1 MSKLFIAIYRLIEK
15 FKIFSLFILVVI
27 LLISAFFA
35 SQLKLSEDI
44 TKILPDTDKINNMNF
59 VYSNSKFMDKV
70 VFNISLKDTT
80 KSNPNLLSDFADRLT
95 DSINSR
101 YVPDLVQS
109 IDFAPGQA
117 EMMEVY
123 NTVLSNLP
131 LFLTEEDYKVIDTLI
146 KSENIENALA
156 TNYSTLM
163 SPVSFITKKFI
174 AVDPL
179 YFTPI
184 ALNKFKSANIDND
197 FQIYNRYFISDN
209 KRNIIFLL
217 TPTSTNKTANNNIL
231 FDGIDDIIKNLT
243 KNDYADIRV
252 DYFGNA
258 VVALGNANQIKKDI
272 IITVTL
278 AMIVLI
284 LVITLFFRSKRTF
297 FIVFLPVAFGALVSL
312 AMLFILK
319 KEISAISLGIG
330 SVLLG
335 ISVDY
340 ALHIYSHFRQHG
352 SHRLIF
358 KNLSTPVILSSL
370 TTASAF
376 LSLYFVN
383 SEALNDLGLFAAIS
397 IISAALFS
405 LIVLPHL
412 TGIKKGQSITHNIN
426 WIDKI
431 AGFNFSKN
439 SVLKLGIVVATI
451 VLFFFSKQVG
461 FDADM
466 MKNNYMSDELKQVE
480 QRLNK
485 VTNLSKKTIYIV
497 SPGNNPDDAMENN
510 NITSKLIN
518 KLIDEGTIQN
528 ASVVNNIFPSQ
539 SEQVKA
545 INRWNSYWKI
555 NGEKVITEI
564 NTEAQALGFRDGAF
578 GKFEAWIKAEFK
590 PVSFDDTGVIN
601 HLFLENFIIE
611 TDTLS
616 AIINVVKVNN
626 RDEDITKVYDT
637 FNENQ
642 TAWIIDKRLITS
654 EFVTILKDNFNKLV
668 LISIS
673 LVFIILLLA
682 YGRIELTIITMIPM
696 ILSWIWTVGI
706 MGILGIEFNIFN
718 IIILTFIFGLGI
730 DYSIFIMRGLLLEYK
745 YGIHDISSYKVSV
758 ILSGITTLLGIGVLI
773 FAAHPALRSIAT
785 MSIIGILSVIFITFT
800 LLPAIFKWL
809 VTYKK
814 GLRNRPITLV
824 DFLFSM
830 WALFVFVS
838 GSIILSIISLLF
850 RVVPIPT
857 KAKKLFIHK
866 LFRYLTWFMIY
877 MNFVSKK
884 IIINPNNEDYTKPAI
899 IIANHQSHID
909 LMLMMLL
916 NHRVVVLTNPRNFS
930 NPIYGPALRYAGFIK
945 VGGDYES
952 IINQVK
958 KQTDEGYSVVIFP
971 EGHRSEGGKLK
982 RFHKGAF
989 YLASELNLDI
999 LPIIIYGQK
1008 EALKKSEFFLK
1019 RATAVTKFLPRIR
1032 LSDGEYGITAR
1043 DQAKNVKKYFEEE
1056 YYKVATMLETP
1067 DYFNDFIKKNFLYK
1081 GPVLE
1086 WYTRIKLNLEDNYNI
1101 FNDLIPKKCTITDL
1115 GCGYGYLP
1123 LMLNLVSK
1131 DRDIT
1136 GIDYDADKIGVANHC
1151 AIKSDN
1157 ANFLTGDITKVDV
1170 DYSDVFIMN
1179 DVLHYLP
1186 EKSQIEVVE
1195 SCIKKLN
1202 GNGLIIIRD
1211 ANKDMVNRHLG
1222 TRITELFS
1230 TNLGFNKAEFKLE
1243 FVSKSMIETIARN
1256 HNFKLRIIDN
1266 TKRTSNLIYVL
1277 SLL

>member
-15 FKIFSLFILVVI
+15 FKIFSLFLLVVI
-27 LLISAFFA
+27 VLISAFFA

-101 YVPDLVQS
+101 FVPKLVQS
-109 IDFAPGQA
+109 IDFAPGQE
-117 EMMEVY
+117 EMMDVY
-123 NTVLSNLP
+123 NIVLNNLP
-131 LFLTEEDYKVIDTLI
+131 VFLTEEDYKVIDTLI
-146 KSENIENALA
+146 LAKNIENTMA

-163 SPVSFITKKFI
+163 SPISFVTKKLI
-174 AVDPL
+174 AADPL
-179 YFTPI
+179 FFTPI

-231 FDGIDDIIKNLT
+231 FDGVDEIIKNLA

-284 LVITLFFRSKRTF
+284 LVISLFFRSKRTF

-312 AMLFILK
+312 AMLYIFK

-352 SHRLIF
+352 SHSLIF

-412 TGIKKGQSITHNIN
+412 TGIKKGRLETHSIN
-426 WIDKI
+426 WIDKV
-431 AGFNFSKN
+431 AGFNYSKN
-439 SVLKLGIVVATI
+439 STLKLGIVVATI

-497 SPGNNPDDAMENN
+497 SPGDNPDDAMENN
-510 NITSKLIN
+510 NRTSKLIN
-518 KLIDEGTIQN
+518 KLKDEGTIQN

-539 SEQVKA
+539 REQVKA
-545 INRWNSYWKI
+545 INIWNNYWKI
-555 NGEKVITEI
+555 NGEKVISEI
-564 NTEAQALGFRDGAF
+564 NTDAQSLGFRDGAF
-578 GKFEAWIKAEFK
+578 GKFEAWINAEFK
-590 PVSFDDTGVIN
+590 PISFYDTGVIN

-642 TAWIIDKRLITS
+642 IAWIIDKRLITS

-745 YGIHDISSYKVSV
+745 YGIHNISSYKVSV

-838 GSIILSIISLLF
+838 GSIILSILSLLF
-850 RVVPIPT
+850 RLVPIPT
-857 KAKKLFIHK
+857 KAKKIFIHK

-945 VGGDYES
+945 VGGNYES

-999 LPIIIYGQK
+999 LPLLYTD
-1008 EALKKSEFFLK
+1008 K
-1019 RATAVTKFLPRIR
+1019 R
-1032 LSDGEYGITAR
+1032 
-1043 DQAKNVKKYFEEE
+1043 
-1056 YYKVATMLETP
+1056 
-1067 DYFNDFIKKNFLYK
+1067 
-1081 GPVLE
+1081 
-1086 WYTRIKLNLEDNYNI
+1086 KL
-1101 FNDLIPKKCTITDL
+1101 
-1115 GCGYGYLP
+1115 
-1123 LMLNLVSK
+1123 
-1131 DRDIT
+1131 
-1136 GIDYDADKIGVANHC
+1136 
-1151 AIKSDN
+1151 
-1157 ANFLTGDITKVDV
+1157 
-1170 DYSDVFIMN
+1170 
-1179 DVLHYLP
+1179 
-1186 EKSQIEVVE
+1186 
-1195 SCIKKLN
+1195 
-1202 GNGLIIIRD
+1202 
-1211 ANKDMVNRHLG
+1211 
-1222 TRITELFS
+1222 
-1230 TNLGFNKAEFKLE
+1230 
-1243 FVSKSMIETIARN
+1243 
-1256 HNFKLRIIDN
+1256 
-1266 TKRTSNLIYVL
+1266 
-1277 SLL
+1277 